1 MRLYLRDL
9 ENFIYDMGI
18 NVAAL
23 TKEEKQKILKPLK
36 DRVIKHIRTNAS
48 KMLRGTYF
56 VEEVKKSVYLSSRHI
71 NDENPYYEINFR
83 GWLHKIRNGKKL
95 GGKERAAAVAFLN
108 EYGVPIKKAQRT
120 PRPFIKEALYDG
132 EREAEQEIARMFGD
146 IVENKIKK

>member
-18 NVAAL
+18 NVATL

-36 DRVIKHIRTNAS
+36 DRVIKHIRINAG
-48 KMLRGTYF
+48 KMLRGEYF

-71 NDENPYYEINFR
+71 NDLNPYYEINFR
-83 GWLHKIRNGKKL
+83 GILRKLRDGKPL

-108 EYGVPIKKAQRT
+108 EYGVPSKKAQRT
-120 PRPFIKEALYDG
+120 ARPFIKEAMYDG
-132 EREAEQEIARMFGD
+132 MVEAETEIANMFAA
-146 IVENKIKK
+146 IVVNKIKK